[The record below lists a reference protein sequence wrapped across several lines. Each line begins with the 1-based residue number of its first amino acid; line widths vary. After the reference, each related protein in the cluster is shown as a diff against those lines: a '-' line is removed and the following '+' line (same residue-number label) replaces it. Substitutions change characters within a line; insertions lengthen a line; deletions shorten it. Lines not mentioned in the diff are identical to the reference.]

1 MKPFVSF
8 VKKILQTNKNSNI
21 RKTKQNKLILLS
33 NCAIYGEK
41 KLKFIEN
48 QEASGLLSQ
57 LRIRIPLRNIP
68 LIGNIL
74 FQ

>member
-8 VKKILQTNKNSNI
+8 VKKILRTSKNSNI
-21 RKTKQNKLILLS
+21 RKIKQNKLILLS
-33 NCAIYGEK
+33 NCAICGEK

-57 LRIRIPLRNIP
+57 LRIRIPFRNIP
-68 LIGNIL
+68 LIDNIL

>member
-33 NCAIYGEK
+33 NCAICGEK

-48 QEASGLLSQ
+48 QEASRLLSQ
-57 LRIRIPLRNIP
+57 SRTRIPLRSIS